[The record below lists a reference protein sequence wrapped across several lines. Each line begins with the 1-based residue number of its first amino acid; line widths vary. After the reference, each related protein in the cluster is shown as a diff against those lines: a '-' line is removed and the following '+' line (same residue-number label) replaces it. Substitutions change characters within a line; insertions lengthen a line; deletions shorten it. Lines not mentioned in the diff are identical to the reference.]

1 MFALIL
7 TGSMIVLVG
16 DLIVAAAREAV
27 RRSR

>member
-16 DLIVAAAREAV
+16 DLISAAAREAV
-27 RRSR
+27 RCSR